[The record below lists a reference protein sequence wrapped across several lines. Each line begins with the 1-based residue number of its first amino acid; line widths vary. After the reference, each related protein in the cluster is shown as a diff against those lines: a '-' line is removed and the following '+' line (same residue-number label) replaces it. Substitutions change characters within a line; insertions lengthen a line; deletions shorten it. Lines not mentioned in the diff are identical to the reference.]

1 MSFYSGHANS
11 TLINNQATSSPV
23 FSTKTTSPIGPI
35 NGANYSAIGNK
46 YNNVGIG
53 ASSSQ
58 SSSPMQGGPT
68 TYYYSS
74 SSVPPSPS
82 DPKQQA
88 QSHPPQQH
96 YRTTTTTIRSSG
108 STGPSKDV
116 PDQHQPQRGNQLIKL
131 IIKQFSSRPEK
142 IKPIIGSI

>member
-131 IIKQFSSRPEK
+131 TIFFKT
-142 IKPIIGSI
+142 